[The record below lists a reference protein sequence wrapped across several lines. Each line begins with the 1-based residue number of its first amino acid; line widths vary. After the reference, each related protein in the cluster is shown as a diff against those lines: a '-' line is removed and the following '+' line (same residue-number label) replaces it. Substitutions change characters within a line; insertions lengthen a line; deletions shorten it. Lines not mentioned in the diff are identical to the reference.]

1 MLTGHKSIYSL
12 TYELLL
18 FWYRSFIV
26 YLGQE
31 ATNERSIAILA
42 PGRFLFFY
50 FFATLLAIEWF
61 FSYYS
66 FIGNG
71 LISKETSL
79 EFREMLD

>member
-42 PGRFLFFY
+42 PGRFLFFI
-50 FFATLLAIEWF
+50 FSPLCLQSNGSFLTILLLGTA
-61 FSYYS
+61 
-66 FIGNG
+66 
-71 LISKETSL
+71 
-79 EFREMLD
+79 

>member
-1 MLTGHKSIYSL
+1 MLTGHESMYSL

-42 PGRFLFFY
+42 PGFLFFI
-50 FFATLLAIEWF
+50 FSPLCLQSNGPFLAILLF
-61 FSYYS
+61 
-66 FIGNG
+66 
-71 LISKETSL
+71 ETA
-79 EFREMLD
+79 